1 MSLPNQIEP
10 LSDDVVYICNNSDC
24 VDDATYSYCVEADSM
39 GAEYEYYCDE
49 HIEEI
54 NQAQPSTL
62 GTCEWCQ
69 LEDVLLTPVRD
80 IEEGT
85 HGPVYWVCSD
95 CKKQQVISDK
105 DEDDDEDQDLD
116 EDDED

>member
-10 LSDDVVYICNNSDC
+10 LSDEVVYICNNSDC

-54 NQAQPSTL
+54 SQAQRNTV
-62 GTCEWCQ
+62 GNCDWCRV
-69 LEDVLLTPVRD
+69 EDVPLSPVRD
-80 IEEGT
+80 FEEGLS
-85 HGPVYWVCSD
+85 GPVYWVCTE
-95 CKKQQVISDK
+95 CKKQQLISDR
-105 DEDDDEDQDLD
+105 DEDDDDD
-116 EDDED
+116 DDEYDD